1 MEEKKKEKK
10 VEMKEIRVSDY
21 YGNTKYYNVMPSA
34 IFDALEL
41 AYLKGEETCKVAAS
55 DFDKMES
62 DYQQD

>member
-1 MEEKKKEKK
+1 MEDKKKDMT
-10 VEMKEIRVSDY
+10 VEMKEIREYYY
-21 YGNTKYYNVMPSA
+21 YGNKKYYNVMPSA

-62 DYQQD
+62 DYQQV